1 MKIRTYQKADFDRV
15 RSFGSE
21 AKYGFEFPNPED
33 RRVVIKECLT
43 DDEGIVR
50 MAAFGR
56 LQANAYLLVDG
67 TWKSP
72 EERLEAIEIL
82 EFAMVEKA
90 KVLNIIDGKGLD
102 QATAQV
108 DPRFGQRLKALG
120 WDKSIGETW
129 HKEF

>member
-1 MKIRTYQKADFDRV
+1 MKIRSYTGKDFDRI
-15 RSFGSE
+15 RQFHSE
-21 AKYGFEFPNPED
+21 AKFGFEMCDPSD
-33 RRVVIKECLT
+33 VRVLIRECLV

-56 LQANAYLLVDG
+56 AQVNAYLLVDG
-67 TWKSP
+67 TWKTP

-82 EFAMVEKA
+82 EFAMIEKA
-90 KVLNIIDGKGLD
+90 KALGLD

-108 DPRFGQRLKALG
+108 DPRFGQRLKMFG